1 MGYNPQTPA
10 EVWQREFEGRFG
22 KEAAPHVAEALHQ
35 ASWILPR
42 IVAACYPYSHFP
54 MTRGWAEK
62 QRLGDLPAYA
72 KAEGSDTQQF
82 ASFDEEAQLLLEGG
96 ETAKVRPAETRL
108 WFAVS
113 AALILGHV
121 EQSEQLIGGLRNKE
135 FDSTITDLKI
145 LACLANYHVQ
155 RIPAA
160 VNYRLFER
168 TKDPV
173 ALDDAIAFERKAV
186 AEWRQLVA
194 AAGDVY
200 ADDLMMGVRGAGLCG
215 HWKDELAAMEKGL
228 SALERQRRDLG
239 PGKPVK
245 PAPRY
250 GKPSPFAPPDH
261 RPPTVVHRPVATAAA
276 GKPLAIVAEVRDPA
290 GVKWVR
296 LRYRNVNQHEDYR
309 TLAMQPT
316 GQQDQFQAVIP
327 AEQVVPTWDLMY
339 LIEVMDNRGN
349 GTIYPDLNRET
360 PYVVVR
366 VKP

>member
-1 MGYNPQTPA
+1 MGYNPDTPA
-10 EVWQREFEGRFG
+10 EVWQREFQQRFG
-22 KEAAPHVAEALHQ
+22 RQAAPFIEQGLHR

-72 KAEGSDTQQF
+72 KAEGSDIQQF
-82 ASFDEEAQLLLEGG
+82 AGFDEEAKNLIEGG
-96 ETAKVRPAETRL
+96 ETAKTRPGETSR
-108 WFAVS
+108 WFAQTS
-113 AALILGHV
+113 LDIGRQAA
-121 EQSEQLIGGLRNKE
+121 EAEKRIGPHRNKE

-145 LACLANYHVQ
+145 LAYLALYHTW

-168 TKDPV
+168 TGDPKS
-173 ALDDAIAFERKAV
+173 LDDAIAHERRAIEV
-186 AEWRQLVA
+186 WRQLVT

-200 ADDLMMGVRGAGLCG
+200 TEDLMMGVRGADLCG

-228 SALERQRRDLG
+228 VALQRQRREYRPAG
-239 PGKPVK
+239 PIK

-250 GKPSPFAPPDH
+250 TFWHGIGVHEPP
-261 RPPTVVHRPVATAAA
+261 VVAHQPVTAAPA
-276 GKPLAIVAEVRDPA
+276 GKPLAIAAEVRDPS

-296 LRYRNVNQHEDYR
+296 LRYRSVNQHQDYR
-309 TLAMQPT
+309 TLPMLPT
-316 GQQDQFQAVIP
+316 GEKDRYQAVIP
-327 AEQVVPTWDLMY
+327 AEHVVPTWDMMY
-339 LIEVMDNRGN
+339 LIEVMDSRGN
-349 GTIYPDLNRET
+349 GKIYPDLNQET

-366 VKP
+366 LSR